1 MRGFSS
7 ALTRTGYPHLVR
19 VFDSGKREYHC
30 FLFNGYKVSANS
42 LSLHCHFVYM
52 KRLYRSRNDR
62 IVGGVCGGL
71 AGHIGIDPS
80 IIRFVWIIVTLFSLG
95 TGLIIYLAAWIII
108 PESPRE
114 YTQQTTV
121 TDG

>member
-1 MRGFSS
+1 
-7 ALTRTGYPHLVR
+7 
-19 VFDSGKREYHC
+19 
-30 FLFNGYKVSANS
+30 
-42 LSLHCHFVYM
+42 M

-71 AGHIGIDPS
+71 AGHIEVDPS
-80 IIRFVWIIVTLFSLG
+80 IIRLVWIIVTLFSLG

-114 YTQQTTV
+114 STQQTTV